1 MDLLVSRFC
10 KSRSSRLAPTKLV
23 PLSERVVEGQPLLSV
38 NQESAARNASE
49 VRSDTSSMC
58 TALEVQQINKQAY
71 DSSRHMTQYCI
82 AVNINRPVVNLA
94 EAGL

>member
-23 PLSERVVEGQPLLSV
+23 PLSERIVEGQPLLSV
-38 NQESAARNASE
+38 NLESAARNASE

-58 TALEVQQINKQAY
+58 TALVVQQINKQEESGPMSMATSNEERTSIV
-71 DSSRHMTQYCI
+71 D
-82 AVNINRPVVNLA
+82 
-94 EAGL
+94 AGYSKWR